1 MMTSKTPT
9 LAFDLERDVRALGA
23 MAANLTPYLY
33 EKELYG
39 YLSGDL
45 PRLTVG
51 GLLMRL
57 YRLSRL
63 SDHLSA
69 EQQNIVQD
77 AAINLEAEQA
87 EWGVH
92 YELKVQQELEA
103 RLNSLSRFLDECREG
118 NSTCAAN
125 YPSEAEK
132 RIMIEHLRREAAELE
147 VLTPELETRLRQV
160 DSQLRRLL
168 TDGPF
173 ITDPILQEVYPRD
186 EFWWLYGYI
195 AG

>member
-103 RLNSLSRFLDECREG
+103 RLNSLSRFLEECREG

>member
-1 MMTSKTPT
+1 MTKKTPT

-69 EQQNIVQD
+69 EQQSIVQD

-92 YELKVQQELEA
+92 YELKLQQELEA
-103 RLNSLSRFLDECREG
+103 RLNALSRFLEECREG
-118 NSTCAAN
+118 NSACAAS
-125 YPSEAEK
+125 YPVEAEK
-132 RIMIEHLRREAAELE
+132 RVIIEHLRREAAELE
-147 VLTPELETRLRQV
+147 VLTPELETRLRQL
-160 DSQLRRLL
+160 DHQLRRAL
-168 TDGPF
+168 TEGPF
-173 ITDPILQEVYPRD
+173 ISDPILQGVYPRD

-195 AG
+195 SE

>member
-63 SDHLSA
+63 TDQLSA

-103 RLNSLSRFLDECREG
+103 RLNSLSRFLEECREG

-173 ITDPILQEVYPRD
+173 ITDPLLQEVYPRD

>member
-1 MMTSKTPT
+1 MNKKTPT
-9 LAFDLERDVRALGA
+9 LAFDLARDVRAVGA

-63 SDHLSA
+63 RDHLSA
-69 EQQNIVQD
+69 EQQNVVQD

-92 YELKVQQELEA
+92 YEAKVQQELAA
-103 RLNSLSRFLDECREG
+103 RLNALGRFVEECREG
-118 NSTCAAN
+118 NSACAAS
-125 YPSEAEK
+125 YPVEAEK
-132 RIMIEHLRREAAELE
+132 RVIIEHLLREAAELE
-147 VLTPELETRLRQV
+147 VLEPELETRLHQI

-168 TDGPF
+168 TEGPF
-173 ITDPILQEVYPRD
+173 ITDPLLQSIYPRD

-195 AG
+195 GG

>member
-1 MMTSKTPT
+1 MTKKTPT
-9 LAFDLERDVRALGA
+9 LAYDLERDVRALGA

-63 SDHLSA
+63 SNHLSA
-69 EQQNIVQD
+69 EQQNVVQD
-77 AAINLEAEQA
+77 AAINLEAEQS
-87 EWGVH
+87 EWSVH
-92 YELKVQQELEA
+92 YELKLQQELDA
-103 RLNSLSRFLDECREG
+103 RLTALQRFLEECRDS
-118 NSTCAAN
+118 NSACAAS
-125 YPSEAEK
+125 YPVEAEK
-132 RIMIEHLRREAAELE
+132 RVIIEHLRREAIERG
-147 VLTPELETRLRQV
+147 VFTPELDTRLRHL
-160 DSQLRRLL
+160 DAQLRRLL

-173 ITDPILQEVYPRD
+173 ISAPILTEVYPRA
-186 EFWWLYGYI
+186 EFWWMYGTLP
-195 AG
+195 G

>member
-1 MMTSKTPT
+1 MTKKTPT
-9 LAFDLERDVRALGA
+9 LAYDLERDVRALGA

-69 EQQNIVQD
+69 EQQNVVQD
-77 AAINLEAEQA
+77 AAINLEAEQS
-87 EWGVH
+87 EWSVH
-92 YELKVQQELEA
+92 YELKLQQELDA
-103 RLNSLSRFLDECREG
+103 RLTALQRFLEECREG
-118 NSTCAAN
+118 NSACAAS
-125 YPSEAEK
+125 YPVEAEK
-132 RIMIEHLRREAAELE
+132 RVIIEHLRREAIEGG
-147 VLTPELETRLRQV
+147 VFTPELETRLRHI
-160 DSQLRRLL
+160 DAQLHRLL
-168 TDGPF
+168 TEGPF
-173 ITDPILQEVYPRD
+173 ISAPILEEVYPRS
-186 EFWWLYGYI
+186 EFWWMYGTLP
-195 AG
+195 G

>member
-1 MMTSKTPT
+1 MTKKMPM
-9 LAFDLERDVRALGA
+9 LAFDLERDVRTLGT

-92 YELKVQQELEA
+92 YEMKVQQELEA
-103 RLNSLSRFLDECREG
+103 RLHSLSRFLEECHEG
-118 NSTCAAN
+118 NSTCAEN
-125 YPSEAEK
+125 YPIEAEK
-132 RIMIEHLRREAAELE
+132 RIIIEHLRREAAELG

-186 EFWWLYGYI
+186 EFWWLYGHI

>member
-1 MMTSKTPT
+1 MKKKTPT
-9 LAFDLERDVRALGA
+9 LAFDLARDVRAVGA

-39 YLSGDL
+39 YLSGEL

-63 SDHLSA
+63 SNQLSA
-69 EQQNIVQD
+69 EQQNTVQD
-77 AAINLEAEQA
+77 AAINLEAEQS

-92 YELKVQQELEA
+92 YEAKIQQELEA
-103 RLNSLSRFLDECREG
+103 RINALTRFLEECREG

-125 YPSEAEK
+125 YPIEAEK
-132 RIMIEHLRREAAELE
+132 RVIIEHLRREAEELN
-147 VLTPELETRLRQV
+147 VLPPELDTRLHQL
-160 DSQLRRLL
+160 DNQLRRLL
-168 TDGPF
+168 TEGPF
-173 ITDPILQEVYPRD
+173 ITDPMLEEVYPRD
-186 EFWWLYGYI
+186 EFWWLYGFI

>member
-63 SDHLSA
+63 TDQLSA

-103 RLNSLSRFLDECREG
+103 RLISLSRFLEECREG
-118 NSTCAAN
+118 NSACAEN
-125 YPSEAEK
+125 YPIEAEK
-132 RIMIEHLRREAAELE
+132 RIIIEHLRREAAELE

>member
-1 MMTSKTPT
+1 MTKKTPT
-9 LAFDLERDVRALGA
+9 LAFDLARDVRALGA

-57 YRLSRL
+57 YRLTRL

-69 EQQNIVQD
+69 EQQNVVQD
-77 AAINLEAEQA
+77 AAINFEAEQS
-87 EWGVH
+87 EWSVH
-92 YELKVQQELEA
+92 YEHKLQQELET
-103 RLNSLSRFLDECREG
+103 RLNALARFLEECREG
-118 NSTCAAN
+118 NAACAAS
-125 YPSEAEK
+125 YPIEAEK
-132 RIMIEHLRREAAELE
+132 RTIIEHLRREAIERE
-147 VLTPELETRLRQV
+147 VMPPELEARLRQL
-160 DSQLRRLL
+160 DNQLRRLL
-168 TDGPF
+168 TDGEF
-173 ITDPILQEVYPRD
+173 ISDPILQEVYPRD

-195 AG
+195 PG

>member
-1 MMTSKTPT
+1 MTKKTPT
-9 LAFDLERDVRALGA
+9 LAFDLARDVRALGA

-63 SDHLSA
+63 SDQLTA

-77 AAINLEAEQA
+77 AAINLEAERA

-92 YELKVQQELEA
+92 YEGKLQQELDA
-103 RLNSLSRFLDECREG
+103 RLNALARFLEECRDAHAG
-118 NSTCAAN
+118 CAAS
-125 YPSEAEK
+125 YPIEAEK
-132 RIMIEHLRREAAELE
+132 RTIIEHLRREAAEFE
-147 VLTPELETRLRQV
+147 VFTPELEARLRQL
-160 DSQLRRLL
+160 DNLLRRLL

-173 ITDPILQEVYPRD
+173 ISDPILQDVYPRD
-186 EFWWLYGYI
+186 GFWWLYGYV

>member
-1 MMTSKTPT
+1 MTKKTPT
-9 LAFDLERDVRALGA
+9 LAFDLARDVRALGA

-69 EQQNIVQD
+69 EQQNVVQD
-77 AAINLEAEQA
+77 AAINLEAEQS

-92 YELKVQQELEA
+92 YEHKLQQELEA
-103 RLNSLSRFLDECREG
+103 RLNALGRFLEECREG
-118 NSTCAAN
+118 SAACAAS
-125 YPSEAEK
+125 YPIEAEK
-132 RIMIEHLRREAAELE
+132 RTIIEHLRREAIERE
-147 VLTPELETRLRQV
+147 VMPPELETRLRQL
-160 DSQLRRLL
+160 DNQLRRLL
-168 TDGPF
+168 TDGAF
-173 ITDPILQEVYPRD
+173 ISDPILQEVYPRD

-195 AG
+195 PG

>member
-1 MMTSKTPT
+1 MTKKTPT
-9 LAFDLERDVRALGA
+9 LAFDLARDVRALGA

-57 YRLSRL
+57 YRLTRL

-69 EQQNIVQD
+69 EQQNVVQD
-77 AAINLEAEQA
+77 AAINFEAEQS
-87 EWGVH
+87 EWSVH
-92 YELKVQQELEA
+92 YEHKLQQELET
-103 RLNSLSRFLDECREG
+103 RLNGLARFLEEWREG
-118 NSTCAAN
+118 NAACAAS
-125 YPSEAEK
+125 YPIEAEK
-132 RIMIEHLRREAAELE
+132 RTIIEHLRREAIERE
-147 VLTPELETRLRQV
+147 VMPPELEARLRQL
-160 DSQLRRLL
+160 DNQLRRLL
-168 TDGPF
+168 TDGEF
-173 ITDPILQEVYPRD
+173 ISDPILQEVYPRD

-195 AG
+195 PG